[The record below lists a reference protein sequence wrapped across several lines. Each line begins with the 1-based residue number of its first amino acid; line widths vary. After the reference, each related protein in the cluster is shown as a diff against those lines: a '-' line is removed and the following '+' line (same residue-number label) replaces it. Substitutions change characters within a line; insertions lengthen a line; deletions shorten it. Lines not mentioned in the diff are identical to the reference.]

1 MSSQS
6 RKVLSFGPFEL
17 SIGNRLLTN
26 GTKVVPLGARAMD
39 ILIVLVEQANKIISR
54 RTLIERVWPKR
65 GADEVSLRVH
75 ISALRKALAQ
85 SDPTRRYIANVPGRG
100 YSFVVPITSP
110 SLETSEI
117 DPASRSRLPARL
129 TRMVGR
135 KDAIATIQAK
145 LAAQKFVTIVG
156 PGGIGKTTV
165 AVAVAHEMLSIFDGR
180 VRFVD
185 LSTLGDASLVAPA
198 VASSFG
204 LAIQT
209 NDVVPA
215 LIDHLLEA
223 PTLLVLD
230 GCEHLVDAASA
241 LAEKLFCG
249 VPTLHLLATSRE
261 TLRVEGENV
270 HDLAALGCPPDDQ
283 GISASRALEY
293 PAVQLLVDR
302 VRAVRGQFELADADA
317 PIAAGI
323 CRRLDGIALAIELA
337 AGRVDIYG
345 LGKTASLLD
354 EHLNL
359 TWAGRRTAAAR
370 HQTLNATLEWS
381 YDLLDKREQL
391 VLNRLGVFS
400 GGFTF
405 EAAVAVVAD
414 DKADEARVS
423 DCVWELRSKSLIAAY
438 GQESRL
444 RLLDTTRAF
453 ALQRLAKSDEQNIFR
468 RRHALYFSDLFRQ
481 GATMDASGWPKML
494 GIEVDN
500 LRAALNWA
508 FSATGDSEIGI
519 ELAAAS
525 ASTWMGMSL
534 LTECREWMRTAT
546 SRIDGVNSGTRQEMV
561 IQSALASCMMFT
573 GGMTEESYATWAK
586 ARLLAESLN
595 DTEHQLTSLLV
606 LWAHQIR
613 IPDYPEATGLADR
626 CGDVAERSGDRG
638 AIAMANYM
646 RGVTYHHS
654 GRILE
659 AEGRLELSLHRDDEA
674 SRQSLIKRFGY
685 DRKADALG
693 VLANLVWLRGSPDQA
708 RRLNQM
714 SIAEARQLG
723 HAVPLC
729 VALTW
734 ASFNIY
740 LTNPDDEETE
750 AIANELVEH
759 AGKYAVE
766 SYHGF
771 GLAMQALCRAR
782 RGEAEAAAATL
793 YSGLEKLSAARY
805 GVFNWFM
812 QAELARCM
820 AAAGQPRQAL
830 DIFEAAKINLDER
843 QWYAPELLRIRGEL
857 ALGNSEG
864 LVVCREY
871 FGRALALSTEQASLS
886 WALRAATSSV
896 MAEKTAER
904 KEAAWKTLQATYE
917 KFREGFDTFDLG
929 LAKQVLNGSY
939 SHGGVVGA
947 GARRIVPVKV
957 SIDPSGA
964 ANRAKAGEFIGQGE
978 SSNRRSFE

>member
-1 MSSQS
+1 MSGQN

-26 GTKVVPLGARAMD
+26 GTKIVPLGARAMD
-39 ILIVLVEQANKIISR
+39 ILIVLVEQASKVVSR

-65 GADEVSLRVH
+65 GADDVSLRVH

-85 SDPTRRYIANVPGRG
+85 HDPTRRYVANVPGRG
-100 YSFVVPITSP
+100 YSFIVPVMSP
-110 SLETSEI
+110 SAETSEI
-117 DPASRSRLPARL
+117 DLASGPRLPARL

-135 KDAIATIQAK
+135 KDAIAAIQAK

-156 PGGIGKTTV
+156 PGGIGKTSV
-165 AVAVAHEMLSIFDGR
+165 AVVVAHEMRSIFNGR

-185 LSTLGDASLVAPA
+185 LSPLGDASLVAPA
-198 VASSFG
+198 VASAFG

-230 GCEHLVDAASA
+230 SCEHLIDGASA
-241 LAEKLFCG
+241 LAEKLFCR

-261 TLRVEGENV
+261 SLRVEGENV
-270 HDLAALGCPPDDQ
+270 HELAALACPPDDQ
-283 GISASRALEY
+283 EISASRALEY

-302 VRAVRGQFELADADA
+302 VRAVRGQFELLDADA

-337 AGRVDIYG
+337 ACRVDIYG
-345 LGKTASLLD
+345 LGKTASLLED
-354 EHLNL
+354 HLNL
-359 TWAGRRTAAAR
+359 SWAGRRTAAAR

-381 YDLLDKREQL
+381 YDLLDEHERL
-391 VLNRLGVFS
+391 VLSRLGVFS

-405 EAAVAVVAD
+405 EAAIVVAAD

-423 DCVWELRSKSLIAAY
+423 DCIWELRSKSLIAAH

-453 ALQRLAKSDEQNIFR
+453 ALQRLAKNDEQNVFR

-481 GATMDASGWPKML
+481 GAAKDASGWPKAL

-508 FSATGDSEIGI
+508 FSAAGDAKIGI

-525 ASTWMGMSL
+525 AGTWMGRSL
-534 LTECREWMRTAT
+534 LTECREWMSKAIGHLDDA
-546 SRIDGVNSGTRQEMV
+546 SAGTRQEMV

-586 ARLLAESLN
+586 ARLLAEGLK
-595 DTEHQLTSLLV
+595 DAEHQLVCLLV

-613 IPDYPEATGLADR
+613 IPNYREATGLADR

-659 AEGRLELSLHRDDEA
+659 AEGCLELSLHRDDEA

-693 VLANLVWLRGSPDQA
+693 VLANLAWLRGSPDHA
-708 RRLNQM
+708 RRLNRM
-714 SIAEARQLG
+714 SIAEARQLDQ
-723 HAVPLC
+723 AVPLC

-734 ASFNIY
+734 ASFNMY
-740 LTNPDDEETE
+740 LTSPDDDETE
-750 AIANELVEH
+750 GLANELVEH

-782 RGEAEAAAATL
+782 RGEAEVAAATL
-793 YSGLEKLSAARY
+793 YAGLEKLSAARY
-805 GVFNWFM
+805 GVFNWIL

-820 AAAGQPRQAL
+820 AADGRPRQAL
-830 DIFEAAKINLDER
+830 DIFEAAKINLDEH

-857 ALGNSEG
+857 AVSNNEG
-864 LVVCREY
+864 LAVCRGY
-871 FGRALALSTEQASLS
+871 FSRALYLSTGQASLS
-886 WALRAATSSV
+886 WALRASTSLV
-896 MAEKTAER
+896 LAEKSAEQ
-904 KEAAWKTLQATYE
+904 KEAALKTLQAIRA
-917 KFREGFDTFDLG
+917 KFREGFDTFDLQ
-929 LAKQVLNGSY
+929 LATQVLNGSR
-939 SHGGVVGA
+939 GDLVRVV
-947 GARRIVPVKV
+947 R
-957 SIDPSGA
+957 
-964 ANRAKAGEFIGQGE
+964 
-978 SSNRRSFE
+978 